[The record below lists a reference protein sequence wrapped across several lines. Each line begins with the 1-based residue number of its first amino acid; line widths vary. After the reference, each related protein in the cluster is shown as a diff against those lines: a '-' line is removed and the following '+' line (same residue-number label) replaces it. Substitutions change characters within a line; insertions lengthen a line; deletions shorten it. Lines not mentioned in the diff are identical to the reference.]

1 MARPV
6 WTAER
11 TTRALVRRLLPVR
24 SRWAHKGDFGK
35 VLLLCGSK
43 GLAGAAMLAAKAA
56 LRTGSGLVYLGVP
69 EAIYP
74 IAAGSCASAVV
85 FPLACDEDGKFS
97 LSSFREL
104 EKRLSGMDAVLFG
117 CGVGQSE
124 ELWLLLKWLF
134 LNCRVPLVL
143 DADGINLLAQHM
155 DVLRGSKCPVILTPH
170 DGEFR
175 RLGGDPKAND
185 RVGEAMRFALDTGTI
200 LLLKGH
206 RTIIT
211 DGQNVYRNTT
221 GNPGMATGGSG
232 DVLSGVIVSLLG
244 QHVMPLEAAAA
255 GAWLHGAAG
264 DLAAREIGEYG
275 MIPEDIVERLPRL
288 LRRTGE
294 SLAKKT
300 GSPCADARRNALRL
314 QWAGKHRP
322 GAAGAGVPAGRD
334 AEYMQLC
341 GGNFGGLWRYRLP
354 IYAFVR
360 PHAGKWYTDDH
371 HCARDACGTYGD
383 GVRRRGEAGV

>member
-1 MARPV
+1 
-6 WTAER
+6 
-11 TTRALVRRLLPVR
+11 
-24 SRWAHKGDFGK
+24 
-35 VLLLCGSK
+35 
-43 GLAGAAMLAAKAA
+43 MLAARAA
-56 LRTGSGLVYLGVP
+56 LRTGSGIVYLGVP
-69 EAIYP
+69 EAIYS
-74 IAAGSCASAVV
+74 ICAGACASAVV

-97 LSSFREL
+97 LSSFQEL

-275 MIPEDIVERLPRL
+275 MIPEDIIERLPRL
-288 LRRTGE
+288 LR
-294 SLAKKT
+294 
-300 GSPCADARRNALRL
+300 
-314 QWAGKHRP
+314 
-322 GAAGAGVPAGRD
+322 
-334 AEYMQLC
+334 
-341 GGNFGGLWRYRLP
+341 
-354 IYAFVR
+354 
-360 PHAGKWYTDDH
+360 
-371 HCARDACGTYGD
+371 
-383 GVRRRGEAGV
+383 

>member
-43 GLAGAAMLAAKAA
+43 GLAGAAMLAAKAT

-74 IAAGSCASAVV
+74 IAAGACASAVV

-124 ELWLLLKWLF
+124 ELWLLLKWLL

-175 RLGGDPKAND
+175 RLGGNPGAKD
-185 RVGEAMRFALDTGTI
+185 RVFEAMRFAAQTKTI

-211 DGQNVYRNTT
+211 DGLNVYRNTT

-232 DVLSGVIVSLLG
+232 DVLSGVITSLLG

-255 GAWLHGAAG
+255 GAWIHSAAG

-275 MIPEDIVERLPRL
+275 MIPEDIIERLPRL
-288 LRRTGE
+288 LR
-294 SLAKKT
+294 
-300 GSPCADARRNALRL
+300 
-314 QWAGKHRP
+314 
-322 GAAGAGVPAGRD
+322 
-334 AEYMQLC
+334 
-341 GGNFGGLWRYRLP
+341 
-354 IYAFVR
+354 
-360 PHAGKWYTDDH
+360 
-371 HCARDACGTYGD
+371 
-383 GVRRRGEAGV
+383 